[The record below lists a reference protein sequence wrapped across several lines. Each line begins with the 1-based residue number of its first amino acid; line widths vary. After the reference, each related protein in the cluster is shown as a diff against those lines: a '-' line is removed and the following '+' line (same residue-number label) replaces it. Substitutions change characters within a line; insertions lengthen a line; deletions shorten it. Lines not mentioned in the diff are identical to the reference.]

1 MVRSASQAALMLTY
15 LLLTEY
21 WCCSASIDYEIPTDQ
36 NNDRIYELQLT
47 YTSSTGDEFLET
59 VNLTITDAQEEVV
72 NYQLPGSPALLV
84 PSRFNLEIDGQ
95 TINSAAM
102 AATPAVSFSE
112 LAGVLNAANTG
123 LATPARASF
132 KASGNGIEAVFENAA
147 GDVASSLTRP
157 H

>member
-1 MVRSASQAALMLTY
+1 MTEFTNSNSHIPQALATNSY
-15 LLLTEY
+15 Y
-21 WCCSASIDYEIPTDQ
+21 GII
-36 NNDRIYELQLT
+36 
-47 YTSSTGDEFLET
+47 
-59 VNLTITDAQEEVV
+59 NLTITDAQEEVV

-123 LATPARASF
+123 LTTPARASF

-147 GDVASSLTRP
+147 GDVASSLTSSPLTISQRLETSTLAA
-157 H
+157 